1 MSHAKPRQMTSS
13 PRYPQTPG
21 QDAFHTSRAA
31 IMRSRKFLRGIV
43 PPSRTRKPYRPRHRD
58 GMAGTQC
65 RLILAP
71 STRHRSVPRSWFCS
85 IPNNQGT
92 NPPVPSP
99 QSLKLWLGF
108 PLVIWRREYCQDTS
122 PHERQKASPRDSGS
136 PTQLGVA
143 DREASSCR
151 ETFDSR
157 VDYQPTPLGRGFGRF
172 RATS

>member
-1 MSHAKPRQMTSS
+1 MSHAKPRQMTSC
-13 PRYPQTPG
+13 PLCPQTPRHG
-21 QDAFHTSRAA
+21 AFHTSHAV
-31 IMRSRKFLRGIV
+31 IMLSSEISQGIV
-43 PPSRTRKPYRPRHRD
+43 PPSRTRKPHRPRHRD
-58 GMAGTQC
+58 RMAGTQC

-92 NPPVPSP
+92 NPPVPRP
-99 QSLKLWLGF
+99 QSLKPWLGF
-108 PLVIWRREYCQDTS
+108 PLMIWRREYCQDTS
-122 PHERQKASPRDSGS
+122 PHERQKAGPHDLGS

-151 ETFDSR
+151 EKFDSR

-172 RATS
+172 RATG